1 MKKVVAVVF
10 YILIFSSSYLGA
22 QTALEKNV
30 RQILEDPRKGQP
42 YLLGYIQP
50 LTTAFGT
57 LMGSGMFHRASVK
70 TFPRFDIGLTY
81 SYLNLPEKSA
91 IFIYQ
96 ELAQPT
102 VFGDESVPP
111 GEVPGTGLS
120 SVAIPLLQLNFGLT
134 EEFELMLRS
143 SLIYPINEL
152 GEIRLSGIG
161 IKYGLSD
168 MVSSTSFPIDLSVQA
183 SYHLL
188 SLNGWFRTGTFA
200 MNIQSSKAIFTL
212 PLEFYTALGYE
223 VTSITMRLDDLPD
236 SGDNGIGDVKQN
248 GQNGLRLVLGAS
260 LYLFFV
266 TLNADYEFGYYN
278 VISVG
283 AKISY

>member
-1 MKKVVAVVF
+1 MKKVFPVVIC
-10 YILIFSSSYLGA
+10 ILIFSFNYLGA
-22 QTALEKNV
+22 QTPLEKNV
-30 RQILEDPRKGQP
+30 RQILEDPQKGQS

-57 LMGSGMFHRASVK
+57 LMGSGLFHRASVK

-81 SYLNLPEKSA
+81 TYLNLTEKSTTFVYKEMVQA
-91 IFIYQ
+91 
-96 ELAQPT
+96 T
-102 VFGDESVPP
+102 VFGSKMVPP

-120 SVAIPLLQLNFGLT
+120 SVAIPLLQFNLGLT
-134 EEFELMLRS
+134 EDLELMLRS

-152 GEIRLSGIG
+152 GEIRLSGVG
-161 IKYGLSD
+161 IKYGLSE
-168 MVSSTSFPIDLSVQA
+168 MVSSASFPIDLGVQA

-200 MNIQSSKAIFTL
+200 MNIQSSKEISAI

-223 VTSITMRLDDLPD
+223 VTSITMRSDDLPD
-236 SGDNGIGDVKQN
+236 SGDNSIGDVKQN

-260 LYLFFV
+260 LHLLFI
-266 TLNADYEFGYYN
+266 TLNADYELGYYN

-283 AKISY
+283 AKIAY